1 MRRFKTL
8 GPIAGTALAA
18 VLACAPLAHAAA
30 PTPDTLGGDGDGKGK
45 VIKLVALLRQ
55 AAGIPVDG
63 PGLSLGDRQVG
74 NDELFQNGRKVGSDG
89 FVCTVTSLSPDER
102 ECEITLHL
110 PKGDIAIQ
118 GLAPVIHGF
127 PTEFTL
133 AITGGTGVYRNA
145 RGFVTGTNVN
155 ATETDIT
162 LHLT

>member
-1 MRRFKTL
+1 MRRYKAL
-8 GPIAGTALAA
+8 GSVAGTALAA

-30 PTPDTLGGDGDGKGK
+30 PVPDTLGGDGKGKVK

-63 PGLSLGDRQVG
+63 GLSLGDRQVG
-74 NDELFQNGRKVGSDG
+74 NDELFQNGNRVGSDG

-118 GLAPVIHGF
+118 GLAPVIQSF
-127 PTEFTL
+127 PTDFTL
-133 AITGGTGVYRNA
+133 AITGGTGVYKNA

-155 ATETDIT
+155 ATETDLT

>member
-1 MRRFKTL
+1 MRRFKVL
-8 GPIAGTALAA
+8 GPVAGTALAA
-18 VLACAPLAHAAA
+18 VLACAPLTYASA
-30 PTPDTLGGDGDGKGK
+30 PAPNTLGGDDKGK

-55 AAGIPVDG
+55 SASIPVNG

-74 NDELFQNGRKVGSDG
+74 NDELFQNGQRVGSDG

-118 GLAPVIHGF
+118 GLAPVIQSF

-133 AITGGTGVYRNA
+133 AITGGTGTYRNA

-155 ATETDIT
+155 STETDLT